1 MILHCIP
8 ENASRCYIMLA
19 LVGVPFSKKNC
30 GKEFYFFFV
39 KLTQFNLFFE
49 IFMSVQGEWFS
60 FSEQLYRFLI

>member
-19 LVGVPFSKKNC
+19 LIAVPCSHKIVEKN
-30 GKEFYFFFV
+30 FAFFV

-49 IFMSVQGEWFS
+49 IFMSVQGEWFL
-60 FSEQLYRFLI
+60 FSKQLNRFLI